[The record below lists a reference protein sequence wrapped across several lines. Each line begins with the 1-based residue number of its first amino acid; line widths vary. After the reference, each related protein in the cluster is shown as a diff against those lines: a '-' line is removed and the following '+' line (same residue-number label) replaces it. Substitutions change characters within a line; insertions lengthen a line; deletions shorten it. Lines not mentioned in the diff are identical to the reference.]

1 MLEQKEIQLIYNALM
16 HYGNSLS
23 GEARE
28 YFDHDISDLMA
39 DKAKEAWQL
48 ARKIADGKED

>member
-23 GEARE
+23 IEARE